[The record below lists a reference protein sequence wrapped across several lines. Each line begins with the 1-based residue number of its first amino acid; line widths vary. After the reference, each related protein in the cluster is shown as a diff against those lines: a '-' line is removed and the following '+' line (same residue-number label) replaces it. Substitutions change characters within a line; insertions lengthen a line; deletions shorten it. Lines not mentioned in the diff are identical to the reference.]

1 MQTMYPAQPNSPA
14 AELAT
19 AIDATQTTIEVT
31 DGSKLPD
38 APNIAVI
45 GTEEDAETIK
55 YETKNGNTLENVTRG
70 LQGTAKAWS
79 AGEVIA
85 RNFTA
90 YDYDALRTNIETH
103 TSDTSNPHNVT
114 KSQVG
119 LGNVDNVKQA
129 SKAEF
134 DSLSN
139 TVSEHLAEKATLT
152 ELGHVNHG
160 VLTATLGTNWSGSEA
175 TYTQTI
181 SVSEIL
187 ATDSPIIDV
196 VMSGI
201 YSTDESRI
209 EAWGY
214 IYRAVTADGSITFY
228 ATEIPKVEIPIQI
241 KVVR

>member
-1 MQTMYPAQPNSPA
+1 MNMGRPKYYD
-14 AELAT
+14 E
-19 AIDATQTTIEVT
+19 
-31 DGSKLPD
+31 SKND
-38 APNIAVI
+38 WVDIAPS
-45 GTEEDAETIK
+45 
-55 YETKNGNTLENVTRG
+55 
-70 LQGTAKAWS
+70 AK
-79 AGEVIA
+79 
-85 RNFTA
+85 
-90 YDYDALRTNIETH
+90 
-103 TSDTSNPHNVT
+103 
-114 KSQVG
+114 
-119 LGNVDNVKQA
+119 
-129 SKAEF
+129 EF
-134 DSLSN
+134 D
-139 TVSEHLAEKATLT
+139 EHLAEKATLT

-160 VLTATLGTNWSGSEA
+160 VLTATLGTNWSGSA
-175 TYTQTI
+175 APYTQTI

>member
-1 MQTMYPAQPNSPA
+1 MARTDWTMNDTVMPEDMNQIGEEINQNAQGIQQLQQTVNA
-14 AELAT
+14 
-19 AIDATQTTIEVT
+19 
-31 DGSKLPD
+31 
-38 APNIAVI
+38 
-45 GTEEDAETIK
+45 
-55 YETKNGNTLENVTRG
+55 
-70 LQGTAKAWS
+70 
-79 AGEVIA
+79 
-85 RNFTA
+85 
-90 YDYDALRTNIETH
+90 
-103 TSDTSNPHNVT
+103 
-114 KSQVG
+114 
-119 LGNVDNVKQA
+119 
-129 SKAEF
+129 
-134 DSLSN
+134 
-139 TVSEHLAEKATLT
+139 HLKEKATLT

-175 TYTQTI
+175 PYTQTI